1 MQFLVPLYVALLLE
15 PTSLQSASKPIKQI
29 HEHLLSHVTQ
39 VGPKYPEVFRSIMQ
53 TSPELNQRL
62 KAALQA
68 RQSDGPR
75 VSESGRKT
83 QQAPA
88 IKLKM
93 NFSNFN

>member
-1 MQFLVPLYVALLLE
+1 MKFLIPLYVSLLLE

-29 HEHLLSHVTQ
+29 HDHLLSQVTQ
-39 VGPKYPEVFRSIMQ
+39 VGPKYPDMFRSIMQ

-68 RQSDGPR
+68 RQSNGPR
-75 VSESGRKT
+75 VTESGRKT